1 MMKRRRSTRANC
13 ESTPP
18 PSAVAA
24 LALALS
30 LLAPGQVRG
39 AEVACHWD
47 DPGLREYL
55 TFLYS
60 QLQYI
65 DTDENEFYPGL
76 EQHRDANLLCL
87 REIVLHG
94 PKIVPGIEHDL
105 EELRKQSEPPRLRP
119 LPIRGLAVI
128 PGIVALDHAG
138 GRLLVESL
146 LGDTSLTSAE
156 ALRLANQLLPP
167 PSSIAGRVLRDRL
180 ARGEVENTDLAVHL
194 LALIRFSDLSDAA
207 FIRNYLSSVKGQ
219 LRTEMEAQLHARLGE
234 TSPLV
239 KGLASPDRIVSTSAA
254 DALLWWGHVREVCS
268 FLRNAKGGDHLQ
280 GIAGMYAEYKTGMRF
295 SALPDA
301 VVEKIQAAPQVWECV
316 RPGIALPP
324 YLRPRDVS
332 RDPAATWKP
341 RSTRTP

>member
-1 MMKRRRSTRANC
+1 MVPNYVTAPLRPTP
-13 ESTPP
+13 PP

-30 LLAPGQVRG
+30 LLVPGRVGG
-39 AEVACHWD
+39 AEVACHGD

-55 TFLYS
+55 TFLYGPG
-60 QLQYI
+60 QYI
-65 DTDENEFYPGL
+65 DTIENDFYPVL
-76 EQHRDANLLCL
+76 EQHRDANLVCL
-87 REIVLHG
+87 REIVSHG
-94 PKIVPGIEHDL
+94 PKIVPGLEHDL
-105 EELRKQSEPPRLRP
+105 EELGKQIEPSKPRA
-119 LPIRGLAVI
+119 LPPRGLAVI
-128 PGIVALDHAG
+128 PAIVALDRAG

-146 LGDTSLTSAE
+146 IVDTSLTSAE

-167 PSSIAGRVLRDRL
+167 PSPIAGRVLRDRL
-180 ARGEVENTDLAVHL
+180 ARGQVENTDLTVHL
-194 LALIRFSDLSDAA
+194 LALIRFSDPGDAA
-207 FIRNYLSSVKGQ
+207 FIRNYLLSVKGQ
-219 LRTEMEAQLHARLGE
+219 LRIEMEAQLHGRLGE

-239 KGLASPDRIVSTSAA
+239 KGLSSPDRIVSNSAA

-268 FLRNAKGGDHLQ
+268 FLRNAEGGDHLQ
-280 GIAGMYAEYKTGMRF
+280 GIAGKYAEYKTGMRF
-295 SALPDA
+295 STLPDA